1 MKRTLS
7 FILLVLGI
15 LFPTFNG
22 ARAQKPK
29 QIKQIKKLSFPNR
42 PRFPKLPYI
51 ETKEFESLQSKAIII
66 DARNH
71 IEYEV
76 IRIKGAINL
85 PVGKMKKKDLM
96 KIRKPHDS
104 TPIVFYCNGTTCKKS
119 YKAGEKARI
128 WGWTNFYVY
137 DSGIFHWTQQH
148 PKTVLFFGKPVD
160 KKALAKIGNKKSLE
174 LVSLSPPAF
183 AKKVFSGNGYK
194 IYDLRDRKER
204 SELPLRLPR
213 VAKLNM
219 DRFVKALKTNHIR
232 KSKILIFDT
241 SGKQV
246 KWLKYYLDQ
255 HGVKDYWLLKGGV
268 LAWKKAG
275 LDLKGKPGK

>member
-1 MKRTLS
+1 MKH
-7 FILLVLGI
+7 ILAFVVLTIGSC
-15 LFPTFNG
+15 FPTFCQLK
-22 ARAQKPK
+22 AQKPLPK
-29 QIKQIKKLSFPNR
+29 KKLSFPNR

-51 ETKEFESLQSKAIII
+51 GTKEFEALLSRAIII

-76 IRIKGAINL
+76 IHIKGAINL
-85 PVGKMKKKDLM
+85 PVGKMKKKDLK
-96 KIRKPHDS
+96 KIRGPRGS
-104 TPIVFYCNGTTCKKS
+104 APIVFYCNGTTCQKS

-128 WGWTNFYVY
+128 WGWKNFFVY
-137 DSGIFHWTQQH
+137 DSGVFHWTQAH
-148 PKTVLFFGKPVD
+148 PETVLFFGKPMD
-160 KKALAKIGNKKSLE
+160 KKTLEKIANRKELE
-174 LVSLSPPAF
+174 HVSLSPQGF
-183 AKKVFSGNGYK
+183 AKKVFSNQGYK

-204 SELPLRLPR
+204 AEFPLRLPR

-219 DRFVKALKTNHIR
+219 DRFVQALKKNRIR
-232 KSKILIFDT
+232 KNKLLIFDT

-246 KWLKYYLDQ
+246 KWLQFYLEQ

-275 LDLKGKPGK
+275 LDARGKPGK